1 MEAAGNKLEEKRSC
15 VLLVVQVTNDALTT
29 IFGTILGW
37 HLDTGGFSADVKNLS
52 SNIIAATLS
61 IYSQA
66 VASLLPTPAKSHY
79 TFNLRDFARVIQVGM
94 HAEAVLKPCQPMAME
109 RLPQRVGIVTGFKP
123 EALCLPLQSAP

>member
-1 MEAAGNKLEEKRSC
+1 MI
-15 VLLVVQVTNDALTT
+15 VQVTNDALTT

-37 HLDTGGFSADVKNLS
+37 HLDTGSFSADVKNLS

-79 TFNLRDFARVIQVGM
+79 TFNLRDFARVIQVGISTV
-94 HAEAVLKPCQPMAME
+94 ASSIWAPYAARECFVSTQQCSTYWPCS
-109 RLPQRVGIVTGFKP
+109 I
-123 EALCLPLQSAP
+123 